1 MGLQDVFF
9 QLGYSFSSPEA
20 LELSTKIQ
28 EYIYYNALVAS
39 CELAQAKGCFP
50 NWKNSRTAQGKLQFD
65 LWLDENPSLE
75 LVLSP
80 ELDWTGLRA
89 SISQH
94 GLRNSLLIAIAPTA
108 TIASIAGCYEC
119 IEPQMSNMFKR
130 ESLSGEFI
138 QINKYLVN
146 DLRQLGLWTQE
157 IRNMIKMSDGSIQ
170 NIDKIPNNIRERY
183 KTVWELSMKV
193 LINMAANRGIYVD
206 QSQSL
211 NIFLRNP
218 DIAVLSSVFFLLYSK
233 NFKSSYYLRSRGAS
247 EIMKTTVSGASNG
260 QESRKKVYTEQE
272 KLVCSLENP
281 ESCEACQ

>member
-39 CELAQAKGCFP
+39 CELAQTVGRFP
-50 NWKNSRTAQGKLQFD
+50 NWEHSRTAQGKLQFD
-65 LWLDENPSLE
+65 LWLDENPE
-75 LVLSP
+75 LVVNLSP

>member
-1 MGLQDVFF
+1 
-9 QLGYSFSSPEA
+9 
-20 LELSTKIQ
+20 
-28 EYIYYNALVAS
+28 
-39 CELAQAKGCFP
+39 
-50 NWKNSRTAQGKLQFD
+50 
-65 LWLDENPSLE
+65 
-75 LVLSP
+75 
-80 ELDWTGLRA
+80 
-89 SISQH
+89 
-94 GLRNSLLIAIAPTA
+94 
-108 TIASIAGCYEC
+108 
-119 IEPQMSNMFKR
+119 MSNMFKR